1 MRRFLPFL
9 LLLLVS
15 SLLFAPGAF
24 AAAAFFDGI
33 SADGKVAVFTT
44 QQSMVGGD
52 TDQEL
57 DVYVRAHDPLLGE
70 DVTRPVSIGPNG
82 GNDTLPATY
91 RGMSVDG
98 KYVFF
103 STKERLVTDDKDEEQ
118 DVYMR
123 DLVHNETLLIS
134 RGSLGC
140 APQGCGNGN
149 LPAGL
154 APEGV
159 AADGLTI
166 FFTSQEQL
174 STLDTDTSLD
184 IYAARIAVGSSA
196 AVQDVVLASGPAA
209 SCVVGP
215 CGNGLEGA
223 SYRGSDEL
231 GARVVFSTAESL
243 SAQDGDA
250 EVDLYVRDVEAGT
263 TSLATVPGNC
273 PAPPCVPVFRGISA
287 DGAHVFFE
295 SSEQLAGDT
304 DSVQDVYDW
313 AGGGVPT
320 LASIGPIGGNGPDV
334 ARYAGAPADGDA
346 VYFETDEKLTNAD
359 GDVKQDVYV
368 RAGGATELVSAGEEG
383 RGNGQFPASFEWV
396 SAEGG
401 TERVVFT
408 SEEQLTV
415 EDTDAVQDVYERA
428 GGVTT
433 LISAGGTGTASP
445 ASFAGASTDGS
456 RTFFVSSQSFLPED
470 TDLSQDVYRYS
481 ASGTE
486 RVSIGQIN
494 GNKELAATLH
504 AVSADGS
511 RAFFKTQERLT
522 EGDVD
527 SDFDIY
533 RWSETGATVLV
544 SARNGLTLE
553 PPPPTLQATLP
564 ASPGASLTPTIVGE
578 ASTGTSIKVYK
589 GVSCIGQVVAQG
601 TAEEL
606 ASPGLTVTVAVIPGS
621 TTNYSATAEVGG
633 LPSDCSNAIS
643 YKQEEPA
650 PPPPPPPG
658 EEGGGET
665 GGGTETD
672 NGGAT
677 SGGGSGPSSGTTT
690 GGKTGTG
697 GSAGG
702 GAKGGIVYVTPVPRI
717 TFAPAA
723 KTRLRRPTFRFLDST
738 GQPGTRFF
746 CRVDRQRWAGCS
758 SPVQVK
764 KLKLGRHLFSVKAV
778 NAVGTASASPVKRS
792 FKVVR

>member
-1 MRRFLPFL
+1 MRRSFLFLSL
-9 LLLLVS
+9 LLFSGLS
-15 SLLFAPGAF
+15 STPGAF
-24 AAAAFFDGI
+24 AADAFFDGI

-44 QQSMVGGD
+44 EQSMVGGD

-57 DVYVRAHDPLLGE
+57 DVYVRAQDPILGE
-70 DVTRPVSIGPNG
+70 DVSRPVSIGPGG

-91 RGMSVDG
+91 RGMSTDG
-98 KYVFF
+98 KYAFF
-103 STKERLVTDDKDEEQ
+103 STKERLVTADKDEEQ

-123 DLVHNETLLIS
+123 DLLHNETLLVS
-134 RGSLGC
+134 QGSLGC

-149 LPAGL
+149 LPASL
-154 APEGV
+154 APDGV

-231 GARVVFSTAESL
+231 GVKVVFSTAESL
-243 SAQDGDA
+243 SVQDGDT
-250 EVDLYVRDVEAGT
+250 EVDLYARDIEAET
-263 TSLATVPGNC
+263 TTLVTVPGNC
-273 PAPPCVPVFRGISA
+273 PAAPCVPVFRGIAA
-287 DGAHVFFE
+287 DGSHVFFE
-295 SSEQLAGDT
+295 SSERLVGDT

-313 AGGGVPT
+313 AGGGVPA
-320 LASIGPIGGNGPDV
+320 LVSIGLAGGNGPDV
-334 ARYAGAPADGDA
+334 ARYAGATADGAA
-346 VYFETDEKLTNAD
+346 VYFETDEKLTDVD

-368 RAGGATELVSAGEEG
+368 RLAGVTELVSAGEEA
-383 RGNGQFPASFEWV
+383 RGNGPFPASFEWV

-401 TERVVFT
+401 TERVVLIT
-408 SEEQLTV
+408 EEQLTV

-433 LISAGGTGTASP
+433 LISAGGAGTPSP
-445 ASFAGASTDGS
+445 ASFVGASTDGA
-456 RTFFVSSQSFLPED
+456 RIFFVSSQSFLAED

-486 RVSIGQIN
+486 RVSSGQIN
-494 GNKELAATLH
+494 GNKELPATLH

-511 RAFFKTQERLT
+511 RAFFKSQERLT

-533 RWSETGATVLV
+533 RWSETSGTVLV

-553 PPPPTLQATLP
+553 PPPPILQATLP
-564 ASPGASLTPTIVGE
+564 ASPGPSLNPTIVGQ
-578 ASTGTSIKVYK
+578 ANPGTSIKVYK
-589 GVSCIGQVVAQG
+589 GAGCIGQVVAQG
-601 TAEEL
+601 TAGEL
-606 ASPGLTVTVAVIPGS
+606 ASPGLTVTVAVVPGS
-621 TTNYSATAEVGG
+621 TTNYSATAEAGG
-633 LPSDCSNAIS
+633 LPSDCSNVIS
-643 YKQEEPA
+643 YKQEETA
-650 PPPPPPPG
+650 PPPPPG
-658 EEGGGET
+658 EEDGGEA
-665 GGGTETD
+665 GGGTDTD
-672 NGGAT
+672 SGGAG
-677 SGGGSGPSSGTTT
+677 SGAGSGPSSGTTA
-690 GGKTGTG
+690 GGKTGSG

-702 GAKGGIVYVTPVPRI
+702 GAKGGFVYVTPVPRI
-717 TFAPAA
+717 TFGPAA

-738 GQPGTRFF
+738 EQPGTRFF

-758 SPVQVK
+758 SPMQVR

-792 FKVVR
+792 FRVVR